1 MQTTAGTYRVLRSP
15 RDPDELLLLDVESQ
29 DPTYVP
35 STGYEGDLAERVAE
49 LEAGNRIAAEIVWAD
64 GPRFAAVETETETT
78 VEFVD
83 GATGIFEAA
92 RETWNEAEREGRAM
106 NSRVTRDTDGEPNG
120 VVYTFAKQ
128 SGERDLFTEFRD
140 GVTPLEPLIDRLA
153 EGAEPP
159 FAGFV
164 IRPADEPFVLVALAI
179 DRTGPLA
186 ETIRETY
193 AGAARTTHGL

>member
-1 MQTTAGTYRVLRSP
+1 MQTTAGTYRILRSP

-35 STGYEGDLAERVAE
+35 STGYEGDLAERVVE
-49 LEAGNRIAAEIVWAD
+49 LEAGNRITAEIAWAD
-64 GPRFAAVETETETT
+64 GPRFAAVEVETETT

-179 DRTGPLA
+179 DREGVLA

-193 AGAARTTHGL
+193 GAARTTHGL